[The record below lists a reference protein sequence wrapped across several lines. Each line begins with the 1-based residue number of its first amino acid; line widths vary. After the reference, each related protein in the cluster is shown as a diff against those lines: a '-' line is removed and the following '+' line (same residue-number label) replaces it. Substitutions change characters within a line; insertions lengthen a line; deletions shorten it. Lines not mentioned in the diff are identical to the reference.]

1 MKEVKIFLA
10 VPKMKDEIN
19 ELKSLEDFDIEF
31 HFDDRKSS
39 SEYFNFR
46 KFSNINICDISYSDK
61 IIVLEGTEYD

>member
-1 MKEVKIFLA
+1 MKVRDL
-10 VPKMKDEIN
+10 IN

-31 HFDDRKSS
+31 HFDDSKSS

-61 IIVLEGTEYD
+61 LIVLEGTEYD